1 MKTLKSNISEAY
13 KVQVDCLKDS
23 EPDSYD
29 KNDMKQKVNDL
40 VRLNEAMQE
49 KLNHFQNKSK
59 FLPWYLVNGLECTV
73 QNFLMSLNTFF
84 ELHMK
89 SKKQVEYEQ
98 NLLLKKGKTITPE
111 TLYLVTNVYGNDN
124 FSSQVPEKKDYA
136 SVTKEVHK

>member
-73 QNFLMSLNTFF
+73 
-84 ELHMK
+84 
-89 SKKQVEYEQ
+89 
-98 NLLLKKGKTITPE
+98 
-111 TLYLVTNVYGNDN
+111 
-124 FSSQVPEKKDYA
+124 
-136 SVTKEVHK
+136 